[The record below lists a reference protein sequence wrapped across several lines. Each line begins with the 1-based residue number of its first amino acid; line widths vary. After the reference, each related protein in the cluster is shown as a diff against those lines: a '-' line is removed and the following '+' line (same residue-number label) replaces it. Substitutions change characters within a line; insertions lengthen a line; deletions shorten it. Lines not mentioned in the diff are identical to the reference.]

1 MRDMEHSLD
10 VNVPIR
16 ELGGV
21 EVGNRRHG
29 DVRAEV
35 VVLPDVRALVA
46 LVHVVEEGRLAWR
59 TQSYEQIERR
69 VS

>member
-1 MRDMEHSLD
+1 MRNEHSLD
-10 VNVPIR
+10 VDVPIR

-35 VVLPDVRALVA
+35 VILPDVRALVA
-46 LVHVVEEGRLAWR
+46 LVHVVEESCLAWR
-59 TQSYEQIERR
+59 GSVGEEGGRS
-69 VS
+69 VGA